1 MPVEQRYTAFEKAK
15 NYTKQY
21 ELDSIDSIVTRQED
35 GMLGYVSAGQ
45 FATTGSNI
53 FEGGQI
59 IDGNVTV
66 TGDIYAANFVTSS
79 TLLFT
84 GSTNHGSHI
93 EDVHTYTGSV
103 RITGSLNV
111 IGGIN
116 GVINATN
123 GVVSSSTQITAFGF
137 VSGSYETT
145 GRGIVSSSLQIVS
158 LLPIGIVS
166 SSVQVLGGS
175 GVVSGSYET
184 TGRSIISSSTQ
195 ITSFG
200 FISSSQTINTGSLA
214 TTGSN
219 TFIGNQTITGSFL
232 VSGSTTQIGNNT
244 LSGNTIMSGTLD
256 VSGSTTFR
264 GVHQLSGSNSIL
276 GNTIMSGSVS
286 VSGALD
292 IHGSTNFHNHTIIM
306 TGSMYTTGSQVITG
320 SLDIKGDVNIASGS
334 SFYRWGNKL
343 FNYGAFY
350 DTRTQSGSANVSQSI
365 QFNSTD
371 YSQGVTISNN
381 TRIVLANVGVY
392 NIQFS
397 AQLVDTGAGDS
408 IIHIWIKKNG
418 QNVPNSAGRIFLQAN
433 KEVIASWNYVVPA
446 TSPNDYYELV
456 WQSTDADA
464 RILYEAATGNIP
476 AIPSIILTVTQVA

>member
-1 MPVEQRYTAFEKAK
+1 MSNVIFKA
-15 NYTKQY
+15 YDLPTY
-21 ELDSIDSIVTRQED
+21 SLDAVDHILSRQEN
-35 GMLGYVSAGQ
+35 GEMGYIKAVQ

-59 IDGNVTV
+59 IDGNITV

-103 RITGSLNV
+103 RITGSLN
-111 IGGIN
+111 
-116 GVINATN
+116 T
-123 GVVSSSTQITAFGF
+123 
-137 VSGSYETT
+137 
-145 GRGIVSSSLQIVS
+145 
-158 LLPIGIVS
+158 
-166 SSVQVLGGS
+166 LGNS
-175 GVVSGSYET
+175 
-184 TGRSIISSSTQ
+184 
-195 ITSFG
+195 
-200 FISSSQTINTGSLA
+200 
-214 TTGSN
+214 
-219 TFIGNQTITGSFL
+219 TITGSFL

-244 LSGNTIMSGTLD
+244 LLGNTIMSGTLD

-292 IHGSTNFHNHTIIM
+292 IHGSTNFNNHIIIM

-350 DTRTQSGSANVSQSI
+350 DTRTQSGSANVSSSI

-397 AQLVDTGAGDS
+397 AQLVDAGPGDS

-418 QNVPNSAGRIFLQAN
+418 QNVPNSAGRVFLQAN
-433 KEVIASWNYVVPA
+433 KETIASWNYVVPA